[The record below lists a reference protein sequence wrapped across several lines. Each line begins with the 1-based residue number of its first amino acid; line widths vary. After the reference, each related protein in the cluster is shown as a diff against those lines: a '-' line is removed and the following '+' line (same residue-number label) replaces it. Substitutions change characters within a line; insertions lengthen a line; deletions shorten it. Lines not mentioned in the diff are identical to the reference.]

1 MCALVFSYCRACAI
15 YKELKVLPLLEVSL
29 SIFSLIAHCFVYS
42 LSALFLPLVY
52 AYVLVIG
59 KKFGIFF
66 TIYWDH
72 NQNEKFLQKIWLNVS
87 TRPTPVS

>member
-29 SIFSLIAHCFVYS
+29 SIFPLIAHCFVYS

-52 AYVLVIG
+52 TYVFVIG
-59 KKFGIFF
+59 TKFGIF
-66 TIYWDH
+66 IIRY
-72 NQNEKFLQKIWLNVS
+72 LLGS
-87 TRPTPVS
+87 